1 MPEVEKKKTLFTSLI
16 TEKRAE
22 FAILFEKFKKM
33 DDPIERYIKRQEMKE
48 VQEWLEEYGISVK
61 IP

>member
-22 FAILFEKFKKM
+22 FAILLEKFNKM
-33 DDPIERYIKRQEMKE
+33 DDPIERYIKRQEMRE
-48 VQEWLEEYGISVK
+48 VQEWLEEYGISVN